1 MNFNDTLQRLESLNK
16 HVTEGET
23 PRVKLDANE
32 NLFLPQELMRRY
44 LREAADRSDS
54 RLYPGSEAEELRETI
69 AKAIGVDANQIV
81 LGGGGDQLINLLTT
95 SLLREGEGLLS
106 LTPTFSM
113 YPNAASIRG
122 LEYQEFPMSPELTFN
137 PNELLASVKD
147 NTKMIEVVN
156 PNNPTGVQFD
166 ETLMKRMVR
175 GFNGPI
181 LIDEAY
187 VEYGRY
193 SLVSLCKEYGN
204 LIVLRTFSKAYG
216 LAGLRLGYLVTGP
229 RLASALQGVQDP
241 YPASGVAIQM
251 GLRILN
257 EKQLVEDA
265 VEQLRK
271 ERGWLSSEL
280 SKILGVSLIL
290 SDASFITFR
299 TSLESSKVWVKLLRR
314 GVAVRLVRD
323 IPGLG
328 DCLRVTVAPHQLLE
342 EFLKCLKEM
351 IV

>member
-1 MNFNDTLQRLESLNK
+1 
-16 HVTEGET
+16 
-23 PRVKLDANE
+23 
-32 NLFLPQELMRRY
+32 
-44 LREAADRSDS
+44 
-54 RLYPGSEAEELRETI
+54 
-69 AKAIGVDANQIV
+69 V

-113 YPNAASIRG
+113 YPTAASIRG

-166 ETLMKRMVR
+166 ETLMKRMVG

-181 LIDEAY
+181 LVDEAY

-265 VEQLRK
+265 IEQLRK
-271 ERGWLSSEL
+271 ERAWLSSEL

-342 EFLKCLKEM
+342 EFLKCLKET